1 MGVTSNLV
9 MGRTTPPISR
19 AVLSGMIMVL
29 ALVVLLGIIWF
40 IAPRFFRVSNVV
52 NVLLQASVLGLPAI
66 GMTAVL
72 ITGGID
78 LSLPANT
85 ALSAVLGAI
94 VMKATGSATL
104 GLFVMIAVGASL
116 GAMNG
121 MAVAK
126 LKMIPFVVTLSTMT
140 IASGLCVWITNSQ
153 SVTGI
158 PTGYLDLFTARPLGV
173 PVTVLVLLAM
183 TATSSVVM
191 KRSIPGYWLYA
202 VGLNAKAAK
211 VARVPVEWVVCGTYV
226 FAGLMAGLTA
236 ILLTARL
243 GSASANMGADSFTL
257 DIIAACVV
265 GGVSTFGGVGTVVRA
280 VLGAVLI
287 TVLSNAINLAG
298 ISFYFSLVIK
308 GFVIIAFVAAEGRW
322 RNWL

>member
-1 MGVTSNLV
+1 M
-9 MGRTTPPISR
+9 
-19 AVLSGMIMVL
+19 AV
-29 ALVVLLGIIWF
+29 ALVVLLSVIWF

-85 ALSAVLGAI
+85 ALSAVLGAM
-94 VMKATGSATL
+94 VMKASGSSAL
-104 GLFVMIAVGASL
+104 GLLAMIAVGLLL
-116 GAMNG
+116 GSING
-121 MAVAK
+121 LAVAR

-140 IASGLCVWITNSQ
+140 IAAGVCVWITNSQ

-158 PTGYLDLFTARPLGV
+158 PEGFLELFTARPFGL
-173 PVTVLVLLAM
+173 PVAVYALLLM
-183 TATSSVVM
+183 TGIASVVM
-191 KRSIPGYWLYA
+191 RHSIPGYWLYA
-202 VGLNAKAAK
+202 VGLNAKAAR
-211 VARVPVEWVVCGTYV
+211 VARVPVDRVIGGTYV

-257 DIIAACVV
+257 DIIASCVV

-308 GFVIIAFVAAEGRW
+308 GLVIIVFVAAEGRW
-322 RNWL
+322 KEWL